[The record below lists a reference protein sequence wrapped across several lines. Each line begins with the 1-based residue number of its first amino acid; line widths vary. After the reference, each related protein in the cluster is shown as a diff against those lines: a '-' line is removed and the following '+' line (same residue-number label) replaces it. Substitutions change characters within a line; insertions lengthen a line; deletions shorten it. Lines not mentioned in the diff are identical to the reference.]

1 MEPNEQCRGLPVNT
15 YYWNPVTGAWEKGG
29 DLSSNWAV
37 KYLPCNQDDA
47 GDPSYYGYMDRDGNW
62 YIVKEDEAAGLT
74 QYAAGTSGYV
84 AAWAGR
90 AGLTYGYPNEVD
102 L

>member
-1 MEPNEQCRGLPVNT
+1 
-15 YYWNPVTGAWEKGG
+15 
-29 DLSSNWAV
+29 
-37 KYLPCNQDDA
+37 
-47 GDPSYYGYMDRDGNW
+47 MDRDGNW